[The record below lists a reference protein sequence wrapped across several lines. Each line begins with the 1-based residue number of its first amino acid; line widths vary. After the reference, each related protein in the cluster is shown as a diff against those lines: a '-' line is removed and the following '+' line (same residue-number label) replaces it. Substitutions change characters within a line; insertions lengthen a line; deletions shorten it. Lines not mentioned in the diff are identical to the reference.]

1 VRLVGDPAALQSDLL
16 DRFRAVRAQSVNLA
30 APLSAEDQ
38 SAQSMPDA
46 SPSKWHLAHVTWFFE
61 TFVLGAQKDYDRFDE
76 QFAYLFNSY
85 YETLGPRQPR
95 PQRGLLTRP
104 STETVNAY
112 RRHVDQAMEEM
123 LSGPQVS
130 DEVLSLIR
138 LGCAHEEQHQEL
150 LLTDILHLFGQNP
163 LRPVYDPKRSVTSAA
178 HLISDE
184 LEFIAFDGGVVR
196 IGRDAPTSP
205 DDFAFDNETPQ
216 HETVLRPYGL
226 ANRLVTNGEWLA
238 FMADGGYRRPE
249 LWLSDGWACAQAEG
263 WTAPLY
269 WSEGEDG
276 DWTSLTLAGPASVER
291 DAPVVHISF
300 YEADAYA
307 RWRGARLPTE
317 AEWEHAAAGV
327 SIVGNFADSGLLRP
341 RPSQK
346 SEGGLQQLYGDC
358 WEWTASPYAP
368 YPGFRPAEG
377 AVGEYN
383 GKFMINQMV
392 LRGGSC
398 VTPEG
403 HVRPTYRNF
412 FHPHQRWQFSGLR
425 LACDRPERRRESP
438 EAHLEFRRDVLEG
451 LSKPHKAISSKYFY
465 DEAGSALFE
474 AICEIEE
481 YYPTRVEM
489 ALLQEIAPSLSAA
502 IPDGAAL
509 VEFGS
514 GASLKTRVL
523 LDAAPQL
530 SAYAPVDISPDALG
544 PASAALRRDYPDL
557 NIVPVVGDFTRP
569 IVLPAEIAGAPR
581 VGFFPGSTI
590 GNFSRTGA
598 EDFLRSAKT
607 LLGPGSRFIVGVDL
621 VKDERT
627 LVAAYDDAKG
637 VTRAFNLNLLTRIN
651 RELGGDFDLSAFTHR
666 AVWHP
671 DEGRM
676 EAHLVSDRAQTVM
689 VAGRLFRFAEGEILH
704 TENSYKYEP
713 EIFKAIA
720 RSAGWTVEEI
730 WISPPPQFAI
740 FLLKA

>member
-1 VRLVGDPAALQSDLL
+1 
-16 DRFRAVRAQSVNLA
+16 
-30 APLSAEDQ
+30 
-38 SAQSMPDA
+38 
-46 SPSKWHLAHVTWFFE
+46 
-61 TFVLGAQKDYDRFDE
+61 
-76 QFAYLFNSY
+76 
-85 YETLGPRQPR
+85 
-95 PQRGLLTRP
+95 
-104 STETVNAY
+104 
-112 RRHVDQAMEEM
+112 
-123 LSGPQVS
+123 
-130 DEVLSLIR
+130 
-138 LGCAHEEQHQEL
+138 
-150 LLTDILHLFGQNP
+150 
-163 LRPVYDPKRSVTSAA
+163 
-178 HLISDE
+178 
-184 LEFIAFDGGVVR
+184 
-196 IGRDAPTSP
+196 
-205 DDFAFDNETPQ
+205 
-216 HETVLRPYGL
+216 
-226 ANRLVTNGEWLA
+226 
-238 FMADGGYRRPE
+238 
-249 LWLSDGWACAQAEG
+249 
-263 WTAPLY
+263 
-269 WSEGEDG
+269 
-276 DWTSLTLAGPASVER
+276 
-291 DAPVVHISF
+291 
-300 YEADAYA
+300 
-307 RWRGARLPTE
+307 
-317 AEWEHAAAGV
+317 
-327 SIVGNFADSGLLRP
+327 
-341 RPSQK
+341 
-346 SEGGLQQLYGDC
+346 
-358 WEWTASPYAP
+358 
-368 YPGFRPAEG
+368 
-377 AVGEYN
+377 
-383 GKFMINQMV
+383 
-392 LRGGSC
+392 
-398 VTPEG
+398 
-403 HVRPTYRNF
+403 
-412 FHPHQRWQFSGLR
+412 
-425 LACDRPERRRESP
+425 
-438 EAHLEFRRDVLEG
+438 LEG

-544 PASAALRRDYPDL
+544 PASAALRRDSPDL

-651 RELGGDFDLSAFTHR
+651 RELGGDFDLSA
-666 AVWHP
+666 
-671 DEGRM
+671 
-676 EAHLVSDRAQTVM
+676 QTVM